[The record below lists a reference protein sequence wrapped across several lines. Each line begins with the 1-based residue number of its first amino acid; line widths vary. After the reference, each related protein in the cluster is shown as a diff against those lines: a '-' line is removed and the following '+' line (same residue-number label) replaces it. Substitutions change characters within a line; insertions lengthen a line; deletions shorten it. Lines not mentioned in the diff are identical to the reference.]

1 MSRKRREDRCVLFS
15 RTLLEWPGR
24 VLRRAIYIPP
34 WICGIPRSGYPAIKA
49 KVRASNGGGGKKE
62 GYERV
67 CGRRSGAEGGREEP
81 LYPLRSAVAF
91 PRSCRTRRP
100 VIVITGETFREKAR
114 PIRFVLFLF
123 SFFLS
128 PFRAMTAKIPPVIAK
143 IRAAP
148 PTVEIGV
155 IKLAVVALSSAH
167 FFFLFLP
174 FFLSFFHFFPR
185 IPIKFKFLEF
195 VAICCT
201 TSRKARKGGERTKV
215 TSKFEKGGRGVAV
228 SA

>member
-49 KVRASNGGGGKKE
+49 KVRASNGGRGKKE

-155 IKLAVVALSSAH
+155 IKPVVALSSAH
-167 FFFLFLP
+167 FFFSS
-174 FFLSFFHFFPR
+174 FFLSFSLSSTFFHVSRSSLNSSNPLPFVVQR
-185 IPIKFKFLEF
+185 VGRLEK
-195 VAICCT
+195 VA
-201 TSRKARKGGERTKV
+201 
-215 TSKFEKGGRGVAV
+215 RGQR
-228 SA
+228 